1 MTSREEILSVFDGQT
16 CTWENLVRTAV
27 GVSWEDWE
35 TGSGAFAK
43 IEKFPKLLADEIATY
58 SKNYDVDINRALR
71 NAVALA
77 PKEQLPLARL
87 VVLRLHRSGFLSDS
101 EDEWLEAFPCPAPFE
116 EFISERL
123 SGRFTPKAEAFSFLV
138 CAINHEKSQF
148 TALNNLLACL
158 APISGSS
165 RRLFERLIQS
175 GLPEQVPP
183 KILFQSVAL
192 RAQSEP
198 LEPDMESGDLA
209 ALPQVWRRTILGD
222 RNISRLVLMPATI
235 AWINSAP
242 LEFSDTPESV
252 QSRALLDSLSKEL
265 AAGRLSGSC
274 LASLLQEKVICE
286 EIERRID
293 WSVLCELSKPIKL
306 DFTGRAMPSANELR
320 FRTQSGKLFSNL
332 TLVALSGQPEIFLP
346 RREADIDVIRQ
357 LVVNADR
364 NVLRFAVSKS
374 TGNSQFFIMQ
384 CALSN
389 EADADFQQLAVDTFF
404 AQINPKKALPRTL
417 NLALRRAPR
426 DQQVLGFHAAFG
438 HAEHSSS
445 LLSWNAM
452 YADWFI
458 ERLSRGDVPGFAV
471 SPEFFHT
478 YNAMGESGGLIVEAL
493 LRHCAGGKISQ
504 RSILVNVL
512 QHAPSLTR
520 YIFRERRVRLKDFIS
535 LIVSSSFRGFQED
548 DQIAAL
554 ALRAHRGKSAL
565 QLAFES
571 GELTV
576 DFLEWLRQQEAL
588 KNIVARSAPEL
599 LPLQVLPLSE
609 VLVGVTSRPSIAP
622 KVLANIERS
631 RLVEALPL
639 ALAALKD
646 RPRIAAA
653 LELAVRS
660 DISALS
666 EFMRL
671 ASRLAP
677 PYEAKDF
684 GRRFDDLYSVYEIPK
699 RSGGMRSI
707 AAPAPHLKAAQRALL
722 KLLYD
727 EGVSEH
733 AMGFVPGRGTR
744 DNAMRHIGQDFVVNA
759 DVRAF
764 FPSTSYRRVYSLAY
778 RLCDGQLSQLSARL
792 FAEICCHA
800 GNLAT
805 GAPTSPALS
814 NLILRDLDARLHKIA
829 DRLGVRYSRYADDL
843 TFSGEVPAVWMLKP
857 AKTLLAGLGYELDPK
872 KTNIFRKGRRQIV
885 TGAVV
890 NEKVNLARTLRKA
903 LRAAVDHR
911 VQGKRPFLQ
920 GRPLTDAMLHGH
932 LSYFKMLSP
941 ESAMPLLQKIKGATG
956 WPY

>member
-1 MTSREEILSVFDGQT
+1 MSCREEILSLFDGQT
-16 CTWENLVRTAV
+16 LTWENLVRTAV

-35 TGSGAFAK
+35 TGRGTFAK
-43 IEKFPKLLADEIATY
+43 IEKFPELLADKIASY
-58 SKNYDVDINRALR
+58 SQNYDVEINRALR

-87 VVLRLHRSGFLSDS
+87 VVLHLQRNGLLSES
-101 EDEWLEAFPCPAPFE
+101 EDEWLGAFPCPTPFE

-123 SGRFTPKAEAFSFLV
+123 CGRFTPRAEVFSFMV
-138 CAINHEKSQF
+138 CAINHEQSQF
-148 TALNNLLACL
+148 KALKNLLRCL

-175 GLPEQVPP
+175 GLSEQVPP

-192 RAQSEP
+192 RARSET
-198 LEPDMESGDLA
+198 LEPDMEWDDLA
-209 ALPQVWRRTILGD
+209 VLPKAWRRTILGD
-222 RNISRLVLMPATI
+222 RNISRLVLMPSTI
-235 AWINSAP
+235 AWINSSP
-242 LEFSDTPESV
+242 LEFPDTPESV
-252 QSRALLDSLSKEL
+252 QSQALLDSLSKEL
-265 AAGRLSGSC
+265 AAGRLSGQC

-286 EIERRID
+286 AIECRID
-293 WSVLCELSKPIKL
+293 WSVLCKLSKPIRL
-306 DFTGRAMPSANELR
+306 DFTSRAMPSANELR
-320 FRTQSGKLFSNL
+320 FRTDSGKLFSNL
-332 TLVALSGQPEIFLP
+332 TLIVLSGQPEISLP
-346 RREADIDVIRQ
+346 RRQADIAVIRQ

-364 NVLRFAVSKS
+364 DILRFAISKS
-374 TGNSQFFIMQ
+374 KGNSQFFIMQ

-389 EADADFQQLAVDTFF
+389 EADVDFQQLAVDTFI
-404 AQINPKKALPRTL
+404 AQINPKEALPRTL
-417 NLALRRAPR
+417 NLALRRASR
-426 DQQVLGFHAAFG
+426 DQQVLGFNAAFG

-445 LLSWNAM
+445 LLSWNAL
-452 YADWFI
+452 YAEWFI

-471 SPEFFHT
+471 VPEFFHT
-478 YNAMGESGGLIVEAL
+478 YNTLKEGGGRIVEAL
-493 LRHCAGGKISQ
+493 LRHCAGSKTSQ

-512 QHAPSLTR
+512 QHAPSLTS

-535 LIVSSSFRGFQED
+535 LIVSPSFRSFQQD
-548 DQIAAL
+548 DQIAVL

-565 QLAFES
+565 QLSFES
-571 GELTV
+571 GKLTA

-588 KNIVARSAPEL
+588 RDIVARSAPEL

-622 KVLANIERS
+622 RVLANIERS

-722 KLLYD
+722 KLLY
-727 EGVSEH
+727 EEEVSEH

-744 DNAMRHIGQDFVVNA
+744 ENAMRHIGQDFVVNA

-764 FPSTSYRRVYSLAY
+764 FTSTSYRQVYSLAY
-778 RLCDGQLSQLSARL
+778 RLCGGQLSQLSVRL

-814 NLILRDLDARLHKIA
+814 NLILRDLDARIHKIA

-920 GRPLTDAMLHGH
+920 GRPLTDAMLYGH
-932 LSYFKMLSP
+932 LSYLKMLSP
-941 ESAMPLLQKIKGATG
+941 DSAMPLLQKIKGAAG